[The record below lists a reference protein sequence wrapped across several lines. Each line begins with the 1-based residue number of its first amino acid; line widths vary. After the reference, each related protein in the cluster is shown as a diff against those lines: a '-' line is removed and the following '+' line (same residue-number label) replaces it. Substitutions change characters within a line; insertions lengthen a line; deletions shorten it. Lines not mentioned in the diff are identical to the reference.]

1 MMART
6 LLVLTA
12 LSLSSAVAFAQ
23 AKKGDHPPAECKPIE
38 DACKQA
44 GFIRGDWKKGD
55 GLWRDCVNPLMQ
67 GKTSVPGA
75 SKPLPSVDGK
85 LVADCKAKHPKF
97 GGGKVGSTPTSTTK

>member
-12 LSLSSAVAFAQ
+12 LSLSSAMAFAQ

-44 GFIRGDWKKGD
+44 VFE
-55 GLWRDCVNPLMQ
+55 LAF
-67 GKTSVPGA
+67 A
-75 SKPLPSVDGK
+75 SHAGMTENEFD
-85 LVADCKAKHPKF
+85 AIAQAWFAKAKHPKF
-97 GGGKVGSTPTSTTK
+97 GRGKVGST